1 MLAKLD
7 EKLIELMNS
16 ASQYFSPYNNNLG
29 LGEVALIAVL
39 TK

>member
-7 EKLIELMNS
+7 EKLIELC

-39 TK
+39 NE